1 MLSGRGAAGEC
12 PGHGKGG
19 LDEAAWGPGR
29 KVAAVGV
36 PVLALL
42 AAALFLARPEPAPEE
57 PEAPEAATVPAAP
70 EVAAEPAAAAPEAPS
85 FDVVRVEP
93 DGSALVA
100 GTAAPGAAVTV
111 YADDAPLAEATA
123 DAEGN
128 FVAVFEAPPAAE
140 PRALTLG
147 STTDEGAAARS
158 GEVVLLLPPDP
169 SEADAAAPAEPE
181 AGASPSDVA
190 IAEPALAGPGVAEPA
205 VPEAAPSPADPAAA
219 EVAATAIVRAD
230 SVEVVPSD
238 AGPVDDRDVTL
249 GSVSYAEAGE
259 VTLAGLGTA
268 GSVLRAYV
276 DGDLADEARVGADGR
291 WRMDLPDVAEG
302 VYTLRID
309 QLGADGRVESRVET
323 PFQRDFPRAPL
334 PRPASPGA
342 PDLPGTIT
350 VQPGH
355 NLWTLARLHYGSGVL
370 YTQIF
375 TANRELIRD
384 ADLIYPGQIFDLPEA
399 DGSE

>member
-1 MLSGRGAAGEC
+1 M
-12 PGHGKGG
+12 
-19 LDEAAWGPGR
+19 
-29 KVAAVGV
+29 
-36 PVLALL
+36 
-42 AAALFLARPEPAPEE
+42 
-57 PEAPEAATVPAAP
+57 
-70 EVAAEPAAAAPEAPS
+70 AEPAAPGATAPTEPEEPSTAAA
-85 FDVVRVEP
+85 VEP
-93 DGSALVA
+93 
-100 GTAAPGAAVTV
+100 
-111 YADDAPLAEATA
+111 
-123 DAEGN
+123 
-128 FVAVFEAPPAAE
+128 
-140 PRALTLG
+140 
-147 STTDEGAAARS
+147 
-158 GEVVLLLPPDP
+158 
-169 SEADAAAPAEPE
+169 
-181 AGASPSDVA
+181 
-190 IAEPALAGPGVAEPA
+190 
-205 VPEAAPSPADPAAA
+205 AA

-230 SVEVVPSD
+230 SVEVVPSE

-291 WRMDLPDVAEG
+291 WSMDLPDVAEG

-342 PDLPGTIT
+342 TDLPGTIT